1 MKITLASFESR
12 LLEAE
17 STALAV
23 AASCR
28 TPLPSV
34 LEGCSP
40 SPLAPCVAFAA
51 AVDFLGAEEVGAASA
66 PSGRRRSSKGKVARV
81 GVVGVAGATVV
92 AVEVVGRWRR
102 KGSGGGGGGGGNG
115 GGGGGGGGNGGTGT
129 TTPRRVILVYVVAG
143 GVVDGGGGG
152 GEDGGGNG
160 GGGGG
165 GGEGKEEVEAA
176 EEEEEGVVGAVGVVE
191 GVGVALGVE
200 LAEEG
205 LEVRPLVH
213 LRLVVQRVVEVALGV
228 VSSSSQ
234 ANRCSSCRSSFVNGR
249 SDVAA
254 QVPQLAVGTSVAQVS
269 LERLAE
275 PEEALHTFTLDSD
288 VSRCIFRVR
297 TTVTLLIAPVPITLA
312 ESSGGPVVVRGA
324 TVLLCPV
331 APCGLLIGLHLPSF
345 AKNLAA
351 TSVLQDQWF
360 TITQPGGELL
370 AICADSRTGEHLAT
384 FTRRPGSGLYTLTTE
399 SAQVA
404 ESGQVAAPV
413 EVTAS
418 CLCRLLTH
426 QNLLWHHHLG
436 HPSLPRLRGMHSR
449 LLVSGLP
456 RSLPPL
462 PRSLAPPCLPCVE
475 GQQRAAPHSS
485 FPPTTAPLQ
494 TLHMDVW
501 GLASVIGQGGERY
514 FLLVVD
520 DYTRYTT
527 VFPLQSK
534 ADVCGVLIRSIR
546 AARLQ
551 LRAKFRQ
558 DLPILR
564 LHSDRGGEF
573 SSRLLKVF
581 CGAEGIVQTF
591 MLPASP

>member
-1 MKITLASFESR
+1 MATPSVLTFDGVGHLVDFESWLEDVHWYLHSFTWEDVSLFKHTSGSLDALVDSAAHVDWSKWTSRDATAALADVVIKRYSSPLSATVGRLALPFLFPELSDFTTVADLLTHLHSLETCYASALKPAFRDPMKITLASFESR

-17 STALAV
+17 SAALAV
-23 AASCR
+23 ATSCR
-28 TPLPSV
+28 TPLPS
-34 LEGCSP
+34 
-40 SPLAPCVAFAA
+40 APQRQ
-51 AVDFLGAEEVGAASA
+51 GQG
-66 PSGRRRSSKGKVARV
+66 GKG
-81 GVVGVAGATVV
+81 
-92 AVEVVGRWRR
+92 
-102 KGSGGGGGGGGNG
+102 GGGGGGGGNG
-115 GGGGGGGGNGGTGT
+115 GGGGGGGGGE
-129 TTPRRVILVYVVAG
+129 
-143 GVVDGGGGG
+143 GGGGG
-152 GEDGGGNG
+152 GRG

-165 GGEGKEEVEAA
+165 GGSSG
-176 EEEEEGVVGAVGVVE
+176 GGGGGGGGTRS
-191 GVGVALGVE
+191 GVGGGGAGGP
-200 LAEEG
+200 AT
-205 LEVRPLVH
+205 
-213 LRLVVQRVVEVALGV
+213 
-228 VSSSSQ
+228 
-234 ANRCSSCRSSFVNGR
+234 RSSASGG
-249 SDVAA
+249 AA
-254 QVPQLAVGTSVAQVS
+254 GGGGGSWGGQQQQPSRQVQLLPQQLREWAIRCGSSGALA
-269 LERLAE
+269 RCAE
-275 PEEALHTFTLDSD
+275 PEEALHTFTLDSGA
-288 VSRCIFRVR
+288 SRCIFRDR

-312 ESSGGPVVVRGA
+312 DPSGGPVVVRGA

-345 AKNLAA
+345 AKNLEA
-351 TSVLQDQWF
+351 TSVLQDQ
-360 TITQPGGELL
+360 
-370 AICADSRTGEHLAT
+370 
-384 FTRRPGSGLYTLTTE
+384 PGSGLCTLTTE

-418 CLCRLLTH
+418 CLCHLLTH
-426 QNLLWHHHLG
+426 QTLLWHHRLG

-494 TLHMDVW
+494 TLYMDMW

-514 FLLVVD
+514 FLLVVN

-534 ADVCGVLIRSIR
+534 ADVCGVLIRWIC

-558 DLPILR
+558 DLPIPR

-581 CGAEGIVQTF
+581 CGVEGIVQTF
-591 MLPASP
+591 MLPTSP